1 MDYLD
6 NMSNSTGDYFEDYFI
21 KKENQEMSMIV
32 KSEGNSNIKRLE
44 DGVYTAISSMLVDLG
59 KQISEKYNNSSRR
72 CIIVWQILNEFIE
85 VNGEQLPRV
94 MSKEYTMSLGEKSN
108 LRKDLQAWRGKQF
121 TPEEL
126 DGFDLYQVINK
137 GCQLQ
142 ILNTENNGKTHTN
155 IVSIMSLP
163 KGTEIQPGDKTL
175 IFDMEN
181 KETWNRYA
189 ELPKWMQDRIKQS
202 ENFNV
207 NGFNNYVEE
216 YEKMQKELT
225 DKNVAIPKDDLP
237 F

>member
-6 NMSNSTGDYFEDYFI
+6 RMSCSTGDYFEDYFI
-21 KKENQEMSMIV
+21 KKENQNMSMIV
-32 KSEGNSNIKRLE
+32 KSEGNTSIERLE
-44 DGVYTAISSMLVDLG
+44 DGVYTAVSSMLVDLG
-59 KQISEKYNNSSRR
+59 KQVSEKYKTSSRR

-94 MSKEYTMSLGEKSN
+94 MSKEYTMSLQEKSN

-121 TPEEL
+121 TQEEL
-126 DGFDLYQVINK
+126 DGFDLNQIINR

-142 ILNTENNGKTHTN
+142 ILNTENNGKTYTN

-163 KGTEIQPGDKTL
+163 KGTEINPIEKTL

-181 KETWNRYA
+181 KETWNRYL

-202 ENFNV
+202 ENFSV

-216 YEKMQKELT
+216 YEKMQNELT
-225 DKNVAIPKDDLP
+225 DRDVAIPKDDLP

>member
-1 MDYLD
+1 
-6 NMSNSTGDYFEDYFI
+6 
-21 KKENQEMSMIV
+21 MSMIA

-59 KQISEKYNNSSRR
+59 IQNSEKYGKSSRKF
-72 CIIVWQILNEFIE
+72 IIVWNIENEFVE

-126 DGFDLYQVINK
+126 EGFNLYNILNK

-142 ILNTENNGKTHTN
+142 ILNTENNGKTYTN
-155 IVSIMSLP
+155 IVSIMALP
-163 KGTEIQPGDKTL
+163 KGIVIEPLEKVVV
-175 IFDMEN
+175 FDTFDE
-181 KETWNRYA
+181 KTWNRYS
-189 ELPKWMQDRIKQS
+189 EIPKWMQDKIKQCENLS
-202 ENFNV
+202 ENGLDSFIEKYEEGLPKEENTKANTTETTNV
-207 NGFNNYVEE
+207 EVPN
-216 YEKMQKELT
+216 
-225 DKNVAIPKDDLP
+225 DDLP